1 MDQVDRTL
9 LEALRANARVSY
21 AELSRA
27 VGLSAP
33 AVQERVRRLEAAG
46 VITGYHA
53 AVAPAS
59 LGLGVSALVSIY
71 QTDSAE
77 QEEVSDRLAEVHE
90 VDNCW
95 FVAGDEAF
103 VRHRAGRRRRRAG
116 ACAGQA
122 APDPRRGADPYDGG
136 AVHQVGGPGAV
147 DVGPGPDRAARELV
161 SMP

>member
-1 MDQVDRTL
+1 MDTTDRRL
-9 LEALRANARVSY
+9 LEALRSNAR
-21 AELSRA
+21 ATWTELGRL

-53 AVAPAS
+53 AVTPEA

-77 QEEVSDRLAEVHE
+77 QEDVARRLSDVPEVE
-90 VDNCW
+90 NCW

-103 VRHRAGRRRRRAG
+103 V
-116 ACAGQA
+116 
-122 APDPRRGADPYDGG
+122 
-136 AVHQVGGPGAV
+136 VTV
-147 DVGPGPDRAARELV
+147 RAADIAALEQVLGSLRRIRGIARTRTTVVLSTKWEGRVTGLAPEDEP
-161 SMP
+161 SAG

>member
-9 LEALRANARVSY
+9 LEALRANARVSF

-59 LGLGVSALVSIY
+59 LGLGVSAVVSIY

-77 QEEVSDRLAEVHE
+77 QGEVSDRLAEVDE

-103 VRHRAGRRRRRAG
+103 V
-116 ACAGQA
+116 
-122 APDPRRGADPYDGG
+122 
-136 AVHQVGGPGAV
+136 VTV
-147 DVGPGPDRAARELV
+147 RAADVASLEPVLGKLRRIRGVARTRTTVVLSTKWEGRV
-161 SMP
+161 RTMSVPDQAESPAS